1 MKKIVMLLVMSVFVV
16 AANAQIVKNL
26 DYPKAHFGIRGA
38 FTLNSISASDDYY
51 DGEYDALPF
60 ASLGLAFDF
69 KVASIPLYLETGL
82 YYMNNGYKYEN
93 SWGDDEGT
101 VDNHSVKMPL
111 LMSYHL
117 YFTDNMAIQPFVGPY
132 VGYGIDEQRIDYGIR
147 AGLGWN
153 LGRLYV
159 NAGYDFGFEVDG
171 EYKNNT
177 FFATI
182 GFNFAGGY

>member
-1 MKKIVMLLVMSVFVV
+1 MKKIIMSLLLCLFAMTAS
-16 AANAQIVKNL
+16 AQIVKNL
-26 DYPKAHFGIRGA
+26 EYPKAHFGIRAA
-38 FTLNSISASDDYY
+38 FTSNSVGTGDDYFE
-51 DGEYDALPF
+51 DGSKAF
-60 ASLGLAFDF
+60 SFVSGGLALDF

-82 YYMNNGYKYEN
+82 YYMNKGYEYN
-93 SWGDDEGT
+93 SPYRDYDAEH
-101 VDNHSVKMPL
+101 DNHSVIMPL

-132 VGYGIDEQRIDYGIR
+132 VGYGTDEERVDYGIR

-153 LGRLYV
+153 FGRLYV

-171 EYKNNT
+171 YKNNT

-182 GFNFAGGY
+182 GFNFAGSY